1 MECLVYIHGVSSLH
15 PRYADCTRVACGVR
29 PRDVIRQKCK
39 LLHVS
44 PRFPAK
50 KRVFPAFFPHFSTQK
65 IPFSQK
71 TGDQNYCRKKFKSIA
86 LFWPISPYNET
97 HSSICRKKNR
107 TFLHFS
113 KKWYEKKSMKEAEI
127 EKISYIQSCRL
138 RNFSYWVSSQNW
150 KKLKIAKVIG
160 EKSGK
165 RQKTSIFG
173 LYPAFTAKWG
183 VF

>member
-97 HSSICRKKNR
+97 HSSICRKKIA
-107 TFLHFS
+107 LFS
-113 KKWYEKKSMKEAEI
+113 IFPKNDIKKSMKEAEI
-127 EKISYIQSCRL
+127 EKMSYIQSCRL